1 MLARLFLF
9 FTIVP
14 LIELLVLIPLG
25 QEIGLWPTVAIVVF
39 TAALGAWLGKRQ
51 GLEAW
56 RRIQGDLATGKLP
69 GDSLLDGL
77 AVLMACTLLITP
89 GVLTDIT
96 GLLLLT
102 PFARRPLKAWAKRH
116 FTNMLQNP
124 NVTVI
129 DVANFQATQSSRNME
144 VIDIT
149 PSESPEASHVSSVEN
164 W

>member
-14 LIELLVLIPLG
+14 LIELLVLIPMG
-25 QEIGLWPTVAIVVF
+25 QQIGLWPTIAIVVV
-39 TAALGAWLGKRQ
+39 TAALGAVLGKRQ
-51 GLEAW
+51 GLQAW
-56 RRIQGDLATGKLP
+56 NRIRTDLATGRMP

-77 AVLMACTLLITP
+77 AVLLACTLLITP

-102 PFARRPLKAWAKRH
+102 PFARRPLKAWAKSQ

-129 DVANFQATQSSRNME
+129 DVAHFNASRATESS

-149 PSESPEASHVSSVEN
+149 PEEEPASKNVSSVEN

>member
-14 LIELLVLIPLG
+14 LIELLVLIPMG
-25 QEIGLWPTVAIVVF
+25 QQIGLWPTIAIVVV
-39 TAALGAWLGKRQ
+39 TAALGAVLGKRQ
-51 GLEAW
+51 GLQAW
-56 RRIQGDLATGKLP
+56 NRIRTDLATGRMP

-77 AVLMACTLLITP
+77 AVLLACTLLITP

-102 PFARRPLKAWAKRH
+102 PFARRPLKAWAKSQL
-116 FTNMLQNP
+116 TNILQNP

-129 DVANFQATQSSRNME
+129 DVGHFNASRATESS

-149 PSESPEASHVSSVEN
+149 PEEEPASKNVSSVEN